1 MNLEDT
7 EGGTSFAKLGFRSL
21 QAKFLLLVVPL
32 VLLAILRMGDEAY
45 GLEVRRE
52 LERATGRK
60 VSRGGFYTTLDR
72 LERKGL
78 LRWVSEIPQNSR
90 RQAVQRRFSVT
101 PDGTEALKASRRAL
115 ITLWDGLEPV
125 LEE

>member
-1 MNLEDT
+1 MT
-7 EGGTSFAKLGFRSL
+7 RAFLGEFE
-21 QAKFLLLVVPL
+21 QM
-32 VLLAILRMGDEAY
+32 VLLAILRVGDEAY

-52 LERATGRK
+52 LERAAGRT

-78 LRWVSEIPQNSR
+78 VRWVSEVPKNARRESR
-90 RQAVQRRFSVT
+90 QRRFSVT
-101 PDGTEALKASRRAL
+101 PAGTEALKTSRRAL

-125 LEE
+125 LED